1 MRFKARH
8 IFLMLSTLFLA
19 YSFSIYL
26 HPFGTA
32 YDKRLN
38 RELVSEGRL
47 VWQKYNCQSC
57 HQFYGLGG
65 YLGPDLTN
73 FMSAPGRGEP
83 FLKAMVKSGIKQMP
97 AFDLTDDEIHKLAEF
112 LKATDLSGR
121 ADPRAF
127 KTNNLG
133 MIEQD
138 EYK

>member
-26 HPFGTA
+26 HPFGTS

-97 AFDLTDDEIHKLAEF
+97 AFDLTDDEVHKLAEF

-138 EYK
+138 EHK